1 MECFK
6 CSTTMTTA
14 NLVADINCTPPYVFK
29 KKGFFDSMKR
39 SSVSCYVCP
48 NCGYIE
54 LRANEPGQLVE
65 R

>member
-1 MECFK
+1 MV
-6 CSTTMTTA
+6 TA

-39 SSVSCYVCP
+39 SAISCHVCP

-54 LRANEPGQLVE
+54 LRADDPGQLVE
-65 R
+65 K